1 LGLPQSLNRLG
12 ISGEMNNTQ
21 TQLSWIGTTSKNAE
35 SIKTINIEEKD
46 WSEET
51 KDLYGD
57 TSNLTGLTLINGE
70 GEIEIWLKTP
80 NTVSKSISG

>member
-1 LGLPQSLNRLG
+1 MNRLG
-12 ISGEMNNTQ
+12 ISGEMNTQ